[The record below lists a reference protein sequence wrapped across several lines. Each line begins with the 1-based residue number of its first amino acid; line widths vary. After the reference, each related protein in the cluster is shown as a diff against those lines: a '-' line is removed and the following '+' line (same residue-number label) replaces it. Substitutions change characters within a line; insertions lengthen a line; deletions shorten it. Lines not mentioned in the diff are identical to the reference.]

1 MGPEL
6 LEVTAILDPSPR
18 YRGTIHEDA
27 SARAAGYRAA
37 LIPGAFVYGHATR
50 LALRIWGED
59 WLARGTASVSF
70 RRPVYNGDPLAV
82 TCGPLENDADG
93 TRGALAVR
101 NAETGELVLDGA
113 LGLAAAP
120 PVPPDDLPL
129 IAPFEPK
136 LAVAP
141 GGIEAG
147 LVLGSAATVLSKE
160 IVDQSLADFHESAP
174 VYRERGLIHSGCL
187 LRKTMSDAMG
197 NLALPMPMI
206 FAGAEIANCAP
217 AAVGRSY
224 ATSARVTDVWEK
236 RGKYYFESDEWLI
249 ADGRDVV
256 AHHRRRNLY
265 AMTPQP
271 AH

>member
-1 MGPEL
+1 MALER
-6 LEVTAILDPSPR
+6 LEVTAVLDPSPR
-18 YRGTIHEDA
+18 YAGTIHEDA
-27 SARAAGYRAA
+27 AARAAGYRAA

-59 WLARGTASVSF
+59 WLCRGTATANF
-70 RRPVYNGDPLAV
+70 RRPVYNGDPLV
-82 TCGPLENDADG
+82 VECGPFESDAGG
-93 TRGALAVR
+93 TRGRLSVR
-101 NAETGELVLDGA
+101 HADNEEVVLDGS

-120 PVPPDDLPL
+120 PTPPAELPL
-129 IAPFEPK
+129 IPPIEPR
-136 LAVAP
+136 LTIAP
-141 GGIEAG
+141 GGIEPG
-147 LVLGSAATVLSKE
+147 LVLGSPETVLTAA
-160 IVDQSLADFHESAP
+160 IVDQSLADFHETAP

-187 LRKTMSDAMG
+187 LRQTMGDAMG

-206 FAGAEIANCAP
+206 FAGVDIENCAP
-217 AAVGRSY
+217 AAVGRRY

-249 ADGRDVV
+249 ADGTEVV

-265 AMTPQP
+265 AIAPQP